1 MQIVFYAAIALG
13 LYLVARSISLASL
26 QLRLMSFRDAECVAR
41 IAEQQKACDRII
53 TSYYLVSVFVALW
66 IATLGLYIAVSE
78 ETPKWLSMCVPAG
91 LVLLYL
97 CYFVY
102 RACQMRKF
110 DLVRFH
116 ADMNAYRSTQKKVT
130 PDNNDEVNFL
140 RAFKQVKKQTLRMF
154 LWAVLTL
161 ALATRFMVVM

>member
-1 MQIVFYAAIALG
+1 
-13 LYLVARSISLASL
+13 
-26 QLRLMSFRDAECVAR
+26 MSFRDAECVAR

-53 TSYYLVSVFVALW
+53 TSYYWVSIFVALW
-66 IATLGLYIAVSE
+66 IATLGFYIAVSGE
-78 ETPKWLSMCVPAG
+78 VPQWLSRYVPAG

-116 ADMNAYRSTQKKVT
+116 ADMDAYRRTQKKVT
-130 PDNNDEVNFL
+130 PDNNDEINFL
-140 RAFKQVKKQTLRMF
+140 RAFKQVEKQTLRMF
-154 LWAVLTL
+154 LWAVLTF
-161 ALATRFMVVM
+161 ALATCFKVVM